1 MGRLKDLEALGD
13 LVQGKPNNHIP
24 ESPYLSKKYMLFKSL
39 RGTVVDA
46 EVKRRGEGKNKKL
59 RIMETF
65 AVIKDI
71 FLKRR

>member
-39 RGTVVDA
+39 RGTVADK
-46 EVKRRGEGKNKKL
+46 ERKRIGEGKNKKS
-59 RIMETF
+59 RIWETF

-71 FLKRR
+71 FFKKR

>member
-39 RGTVVDA
+39 QGTVVDA
-46 EVKRRGEGKNKKL
+46 EVKRRSEGKDKKS
-59 RIMETF
+59 RIVETF
-65 AVIKDI
+65 VVIKDI
-71 FLKRR
+71 FFKKR